1 MFLKLGIVGRAL
13 GLQGS
18 FYVSGRDEAI
28 PDSVKTIRIGVQA
41 DIGHEAAVTQRGWQ
55 NQRPFLKCSL
65 AADRTAAERLIGQAI
80 WVEES
85 QVQVD
90 DGREFLL
97 RDLIGRTVMDVD
109 GIMVGTIEDVVRM
122 PASVN
127 LTVVNAAQTADVD
140 IPMIADYVDMSFVR
154 GGSEL
159 KLAVPASAF
168 EEIWNP
174 RGLKPK
180 SKKKS

>member
-1 MFLKLGIVGRAL
+1 
-13 GLQGS
+13 
-18 FYVSGRDEAI
+18 
-28 PDSVKTIRIGVQA
+28 
-41 DIGHEAAVTQRGWQ
+41 
-55 NQRPFLKCSL
+55 L